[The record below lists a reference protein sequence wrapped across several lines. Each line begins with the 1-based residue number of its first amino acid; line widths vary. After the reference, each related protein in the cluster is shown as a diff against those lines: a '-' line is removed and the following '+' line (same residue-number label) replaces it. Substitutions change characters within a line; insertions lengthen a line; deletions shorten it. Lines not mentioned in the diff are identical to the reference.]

1 MIPAARY
8 ELILNAVKRK
18 QFISVDELCYV
29 TKSSRTTLRRDINY
43 LTQAGKIKRI
53 TGGISIVENND
64 KKMPEFPYNRRMN
77 INKQEKIAIGKAAQ
91 QFINDGD
98 VILILN
104 GTTTFQVAHQI
115 DPEKHLT
122 IITNGIDIV
131 SALSVKPNIDVLLLG
146 GLVKYN
152 HSMTIGPSIYNM
164 FDELHP
170 SKFITGA
177 GGITEEK
184 GITMYD
190 YLGTNYVGKITNMI
204 EGLIV
209 VADHSKFG
217 RNVLVQAFPFNSIRN
232 VVTDENISD
241 EYISLFKKY
250 GIEHFIA

>member
-250 GIEHFIA
+250 SIEHFIA

>member
-1 MIPAARY
+1 MIPAERY

-18 QFISVDELCYV
+18 QFISGDELGYI
-29 TKSSRTTLRRDINY
+29 TKSSHTTLMRDINY
-43 LTQAGKIKRI
+43 LAQAGKIRRI
-53 TGGISIVENND
+53 TGGISIVETND
-64 KKMPEFPYNRRMN
+64 KKLPEFPYNRRMN
-77 INKQEKIAIGKAAQ
+77 INKQEKAAIGKAAQ
-91 QFINDGD
+91 KLINDGD

-104 GTTTFQVAHQI
+104 GTTTCQVAHQI

-131 SALSVKPNIDVLLLG
+131 SALSVKPNIEVILLG

-177 GGITEEK
+177 GGITEAK
-184 GITMYD
+184 GISMYD
-190 YLGTNYVGKITNMI
+190 YIGADYFGKITNMI

-209 VADHSKFG
+209 VADYSKFG
-217 RNVLVQAFPFNSIRN
+217 RNVFVQSFPFNSIRK
-232 VVTDENISD
+232 VE
-241 EYISLFKKY
+241 EW
-250 GIEHFIA
+250 EP